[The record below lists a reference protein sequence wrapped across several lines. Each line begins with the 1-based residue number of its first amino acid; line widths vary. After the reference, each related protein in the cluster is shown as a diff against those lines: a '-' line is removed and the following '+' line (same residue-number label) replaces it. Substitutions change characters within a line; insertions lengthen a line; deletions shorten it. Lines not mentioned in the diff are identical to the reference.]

1 MPMPSEPEMRAA
13 VAARDTTADLRFF
26 YGVITT
32 GVFCRPSCASR
43 AARPENL
50 RFFPDPDSALAAGF
64 RPCRRCRPAE
74 TQPELV
80 RLVGVARFIEAH
92 AEERLTLNELAGQV
106 GLSPSRFQRVFKA
119 AFGVSPKAWQDAVRM
134 KRLKAALKEGDDV
147 TGAIFSAGFGSL
159 SRVYGERVRNI
170 GMTPRAYRTGG
181 AGETIAY
188 AWRNTSLGVVL
199 MAATERGVCF
209 VQFGEDPEVLLVQ
222 LRREFPNAD
231 LIASAAPEVPELDAW
246 IMALEAHLAG
256 GAPRPDLPLDLR
268 GTAFQMKVWRFLLG
282 VGEGDVIR
290 YGELARG
297 IERPQ
302 AARAVAAACAA
313 NRIAVLV
320 PCHRVLRGDGE
331 LGGYRWGLERKRA
344 LLDAE
349 RPDRHA
355 RRSAPQWTKHNAAL
369 CL

>member
-1 MPMPSEPEMRAA
+1 MPMPSEPDKHCRPGDPESRLTRL
-13 VAARDTTADLRFF
+13 VEAAR
-26 YGVITT
+26 Y
-32 GVFCRPSCASR
+32 
-43 AARPENL
+43 
-50 RFFPDPDSALAAGF
+50 
-64 RPCRRCRPAE
+64 
-74 TQPELV
+74 
-80 RLVGVARFIEAH
+80 IEAH
-92 AEERLTLNELAGQV
+92 ADERLTLRELAGQV

-134 KRLKAALKEGDDV
+134 KRLKTALKEGDDV

-170 GMTPRAYRTGG
+170 GMTPGAYRAGG

-188 AWRNTSLGVVL
+188 ASRETALGVLL
-199 MAATERGVCF
+199 MAATERGVAF
-209 VQFGEDPEVLLVQ
+209 VQFGEDPEALLEQ

-231 LIASAAPEVPELDAW
+231 LVASHAQEAPALDAW
-246 IMALEAHLAG
+246 ITALETHLAG

-268 GTAFQMKVWRFLLG
+268 GTAFQMKVWRFLLS
-282 VGEGDVIR
+282 VREGDVIS
-290 YGELARG
+290 YGELAAG

-313 NRIAVLV
+313 NRVAVLV
-320 PCHRVLRGDGE
+320 PCHRVLRGDGN

-349 RPDRHA
+349 RKGRNGLE
-355 RRSAPQWTKHNAAL
+355 RRL
-369 CL
+369 